1 MGQYPIT
8 AGVFGKAMR
17 AVGKTGTPD
26 GKPAWVF
33 ENQTGDLGTLLSSSM
48 VWCGIDGSIEVIPSG
63 TSLGSASTL
72 SKLNAGTGYSAL
84 ANLPTTCSNNMAQD
98 LTLTIT
104 ETGGVIDNAVIGN
117 SAGSGYNVGD
127 IVTVDQAGGANGTFT
142 ITAVNQGIPVIA
154 QSIEFKVLA
163 GNVLPIA
170 VDYITGFAATG
181 VTDADIVICK

>member
-33 ENQTGDLGTLLSSSM
+33 ENQSGNLGTLLNSSLI
-48 VWCGIDGSIEVIPSG
+48 WCGVDGAIEVIPSG
-63 TSLGSASTL
+63 TSLGSVSTL

-84 ANLPTTCSNNMAQD
+84 ANLPTTCSNNMAQG

-127 IVTVDQAGGANGTFT
+127 IVTIVQAGGANGTFT
-142 ITAVNQGIPVIA
+142 ITAVNAGIPIAA
-154 QSIEFKVLA
+154 QSIEFKVVA
-163 GNVLPIA
+163 GSILPIA
-170 VDYITGFAATG
+170 VDYITGFTT

>member
-48 VWCGIDGSIEVIPSG
+48 VWCGVDGSIEVIPSG

>member
-33 ENQTGDLGTLLSSSM
+33 ENQTGDLGTLLNSSM
-48 VWCGIDGSIEVIPSG
+48 IWCGAPGSIEVIPSG
-63 TSLGSASTL
+63 TSLSSVSTL
-72 SKLNAGTGYSAL
+72 SKLNSGTGYSVVP
-84 ANLPTTCSNNMAQD
+84 NLDTTCSNNLAQG
-98 LTLTIT
+98 LTVDIS
-104 ETGGVIDNAVIGN
+104 ETGGAIDEIRIGN

-127 IVTVDQAGGANGTFT
+127 IITVVQAGGANGTAT
-142 ITAVNQGIPVIA
+142 ITAVNAGIPVA
-154 QSIEFKVLA
+154 LQGIEFKVVA
-163 GNVLPIA
+163 GSVLPIA
-170 VDYITGFAATG
+170 VDYITGFGASA

>member
-48 VWCGIDGSIEVIPSG
+48 VWCGVDGSIEVIPSG

-142 ITAVNQGIPVIA
+142 ITAVNRGIPVIA

>member
-33 ENQTGDLGTLLSSSM
+33 ENQSGNLGTLLNSSLI
-48 VWCGIDGSIEVIPSG
+48 WCGVSGAIEVIPSG
-63 TSLGSASTL
+63 TSLNSVSTL

-84 ANLPTTCSNNMAQD
+84 ANLPTTCSNNMAQG

-104 ETGGVIDNAVIGN
+104 ETGGVIDTVVIGD

-127 IVTVDQAGGANGTFT
+127 IVTIVQVGGADGTVV
-142 ITAVNQGIPVIA
+142 ITAVNAGIPIAA
-154 QSIEFKVLA
+154 QSIEFKVVA
-163 GNVLPIA
+163 GSVLPIA
-170 VDYITGFAATG
+170 VDYITGFTT